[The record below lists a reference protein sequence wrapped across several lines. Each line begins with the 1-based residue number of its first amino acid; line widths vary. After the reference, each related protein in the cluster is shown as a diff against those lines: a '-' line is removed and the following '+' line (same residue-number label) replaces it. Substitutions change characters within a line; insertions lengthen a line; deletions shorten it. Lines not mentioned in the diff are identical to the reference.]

1 MQKDKGKKALDI
13 IEFGMI
19 FFSVLNETD
28 ANELWDKGLICN
40 IIKMYKNVLFLQQ
53 VVTFSRNVLIN
64 ELYNW
69 MIINFYDVYR

>member
-28 ANELWDKGLICN
+28 ANLLRDKGLICN
-40 IIKMYKNVLFLQQ
+40 FIKMYKNVLFL
-53 VVTFSRNVLIN
+53 
-64 ELYNW
+64 
-69 MIINFYDVYR
+69 